1 MAFQANKQLKAL
13 VKKTLGMI
21 DWLIPDVKKALK
33 HDSKPCDYQRFLFLS
48 IAIMQY
54 TISNEGLWLSCDR
67 YKMLDHGFYVLQKD
81 HHVVR

>member
-13 VKKTLGMI
+13 VKKILGMI
-21 DWLIPDVKKALK
+21 DWLIPDVKKTLK
-33 HDSKPCDYQRFLFLS
+33 HESKPCDYQWFLFLS

-54 TISNEGLWLSCDR
+54 TMSNEGLWLSCDR
-67 YKMLDHGFYVLQKD
+67 YKILDHGFYVLQKD